1 MARSISA
8 SLEIEKNILQSQGMM
23 TLYEVQVQQAIN
35 ATPDQFEYLAAYNA
49 SVTYFK
55 PNTASTQSYMA
66 VPTIQRGEIEQDDG
80 TKTPSLNISIGVA
93 DQVFVAYLENN
104 NALRGNRVRAIT
116 VPADLLLNA
125 SAGIVD
131 TFYIDGA
138 VIDHDKEI
146 AIFDLTSKGQ
156 ITEVTVPFR
165 RMRRDQ
171 CAWRYN
177 ASECLG
183 SSIAGEWIT
192 ARTDSA
198 CKHTKNDCASKDNSI
213 NFGAFPGIGTRA
225 VAF

>member
-1 MARSISA
+1 MPRDINA
-8 SLEIEKNILQSQGMM
+8 SLEIEKNLLQSDGML
-23 TLYEVQVQQAIN
+23 TLYEIQVQQGIN
-35 ATPDQFEYLAAYNA
+35 ATPDLFEYMAGFNA

-55 PNTASTQSYMA
+55 PDTDTEQVYSAA
-66 VPTIQRGEIEQDDG
+66 PIQRGDIEQDDG
-80 TKTPSLNISIGVA
+80 TKTPGLNINVGAA

-104 NALRGNRVRAIT
+104 DALRGNRVRIVT
-116 VPADLLLNA
+116 VPANLLTNA
-125 SAGIVD
+125 SAGLVD

-138 VIDHDKEI
+138 VIDHEKEI

-171 CAWRYN
+171 CAWGYN

-183 SSIAGEWIT
+183 SSVAGEWIDT
-192 ARTDSA
+192 LSDRK
-198 CKHTKNDCASKDNSI
+198 CKHTKDDCASKDNTI

-225 VAF
+225 VVF